1 MTETYSQLVKQI
13 ESLKLQAERVRREDV
28 NDVIKR
34 IRGAITAYDLTA
46 EDLGF
51 AGTGSSKPQRYAADK
66 VPAAAAK
73 RRRRGT
79 GVAAAKAQRTAKFS
93 NGNGGTWGGV
103 GKRPQWLRDALNQG
117 KSLED
122 FRVR

>member
-13 ESLKLQAERVRREDV
+13 ESLKLQAERVRREEM

-34 IRGAITAYDLTA
+34 IRSAITTYNLTA

-51 AGTGSSKPQRYAADK
+51 AGASGKPKRRAADK
-66 VPAAAAK
+66 AQAPAAAVK
-73 RRRRGT
+73 RRRRTAGT
-79 GVAAAKAQRTAKFS
+79 AAKAQRTPKFS
-93 NGNGGTWGGV
+93 NGQGGTWGGL